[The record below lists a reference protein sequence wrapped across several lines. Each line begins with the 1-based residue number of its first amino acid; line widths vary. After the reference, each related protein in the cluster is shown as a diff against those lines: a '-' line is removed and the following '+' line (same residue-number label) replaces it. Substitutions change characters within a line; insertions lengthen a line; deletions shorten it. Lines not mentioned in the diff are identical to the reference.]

1 MNHHEQY
8 EKTAREWVQ
17 KYAKK
22 DIVTEK
28 EQMVGKGKRNNGQ
41 IEKAVKRGKDRNYVH
56 TVSIV
61 SCAEFLVPLH
71 EPLE

>member
-1 MNHHEQY
+1 MNNHAQY

-28 EQMVGKGKRNNGQ
+28 EQMVSVLRWNDRQ
-41 IEKAVKRGKDRNYVH
+41 IENAVKRGKDRNYVH
-56 TVSIV
+56 TVRIIGSV
-61 SCAEFLVPLH
+61 DGVVPVH

>member
-28 EQMVGKGKRNNGQ
+28 EQMVGKGK
-41 IEKAVKRGKDRNYVH
+41 AMKRGKDRNYVH

-61 SCAEFLVPLH
+61 SCAECVVPLH